1 MVAHTQYIYI
11 ITIHKISVGPTKVDL
26 ITHNIRL
33 EGKYISI
40 QLFYLD
46 TFCWLTLYRGIRWP
60 TICFLRRQIMP
71 FLISPASYY
80 SLTPLFL

>member
-46 TFCWLTLYRGIRWP
+46 TFC
-60 TICFLRRQIMP
+60 
-71 FLISPASYY
+71 
-80 SLTPLFL
+80 